1 MPTALIPEDDKVVV
15 AIMSAMLERAG
26 WTVLQAESAAQALE
40 QSERHNGPIHLL
52 IADVLLTEGN
62 GGAVAMTLDEKRPQM
77 ACLFVSGYPLAE
89 LYRRALL
96 EKRMLASRRR
106 GFLQKPFTLRAFR
119 DAIGRMTE
127 QAASA

>member
-1 MPTALIPEDDKVVV
+1 MPTVLILEDDKVVV

-40 QSERHNGPIHLL
+40 QSERNNGPIHLV
-52 IADVLLTEGN
+52 IADVVLTKGN

-106 GFLQKPFTLRAFR
+106 GFLQKPFTLRAFT
-119 DAIGRMTE
+119 DAVGRMTE